1 MSEYLNWLKRNMD
14 EVEQFNG
21 NYTSISGIYNGVNVY
36 FRWHF
41 NVFMP
46 KPKFQ
51 LRIAKP
57 LEYFDRWANS
67 EFCIIDDVE
76 NVFKN
81 TKDFQ
86 KGLIMMTI
94 LSKQLGADG
103 FCNFDNGVTN
113 IIQWIQDNE
122 IQISNIKEEDNFMFY
137 MHFRKNM

>member
-1 MSEYLNWLKRNMD
+1 MSDYLNWLKRNMD

-21 NYTSISGIYNGVNVY
+21 RYRTINGIFNSVPIY
-36 FRWHF
+36 FGWHF
-41 NVFMP
+41 NVFMS
-46 KPKFQ
+46 KPKFR
-51 LRIAKP
+51 LRIAQP

-76 NVFKN
+76 SVFNN
-81 TKDFQ
+81 TKEFQ
-86 KGLIMMTI
+86 KGLIMMTL

-122 IQISNIKEEDNFMFY
+122 IQISNIKEEDKFMFY
-137 MHFRKNM
+137 MHFRKDM